1 MYSKG
6 KRNSPKDRKASP
18 SSSGS
23 SLDLFN
29 LRSPPE
35 NNTPTFST
43 FGYANANS
51 RYVNIRGNSSR
62 QNAQGSSSSPFN
74 TGVAASDKSSD
85 PADPD
90 TPKRKKE
97 QNVFEC
103 MPTSSFEE
111 VAFAAE
117 NGLGPLVPS
126 ATSPTL
132 QQQQQQQQEGSN
144 NNSGTYKLNSRNDD
158 DDDDFGLFSSGG
170 LGSSSRNHG
179 SSSARG
185 NVTKHRR
192 DGQRECKFEFF
203 GMDAAKLEN
212 FVRAKSI
219 KPTCIQPGRTGNMIV
234 CTYTFSSAE
243 SDRKVQEVLRY
254 KCMEN
259 GNIIGVRQITEA
271 NQEQKKS
278 SIFAEN
284 NSLGFDRYGEVAAVA
299 PDNGKFSWRGYE
311 LLSFIFA
318 WLWDLIE
325 TFFGW

>member
-62 QNAQGSSSSPFN
+62 QNAQGSSPFN
-74 TGVAASDKSSD
+74 TGVAGSDKSSD

-126 ATSPTL
+126 ATSSTL
-132 QQQQQQQQEGSN
+132 QQQQQEGSN
-144 NNSGTYKLNSRNDD
+144 NNSGTYKLNNRNDD

-179 SSSARG
+179 SSRSSAKG

-234 CTYTFSSAE
+234 CTYTFNSAE
-243 SDRKVQEVLRY
+243 SERKVQEVLRY